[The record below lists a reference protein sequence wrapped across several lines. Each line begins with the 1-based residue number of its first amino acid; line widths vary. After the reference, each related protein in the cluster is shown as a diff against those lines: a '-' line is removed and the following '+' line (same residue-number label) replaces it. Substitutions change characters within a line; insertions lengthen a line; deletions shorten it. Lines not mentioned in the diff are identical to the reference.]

1 VLATAREI
9 EKIWASSIFKTA
21 TAEIALSFLF
31 AEVRLGSFGF
41 ILCSFFF
48 FFFFFLKKKK
58 KTQFG

>member
-41 ILCSFFF
+41 FFF
-48 FFFFFLKKKK
+48 FFPKKKK
-58 KTQFG
+58 KNPVWLG